1 MRLGL
6 VLVVLLIGSRASA
19 QPSSAANP
27 ASTAPTPARAIT
39 LALGSRTLPVRF
51 EASSDATSGALIV
64 GRGRVEARVEL
75 PLRAPT
81 IGTRVVQLAG
91 RSMGIVELREGPRH
105 FAVVLDVPGGR
116 PTARWTGRLDLH
128 GDPGERRRDVLQV
141 ADRTGDG
148 IDDLVVA
155 SIEEARGICGL
166 ETWLDPHAIDP
177 RSGELRPVA
186 LRSLPEVPNEPE
198 LAARSER
205 PAELSADLPL
215 VRALVP
221 RATTSTAGIASAVAP
236 PPTALTDGDVSTA
249 WIEGHPSN
257 GRWEAATFGWIA
269 TGLRARHLALVP
281 PAEPTRSPSAV
292 WLVHDGGRVRVRAPE
307 TPGTWWVT
315 LPEAL
320 ETRCLSIVLDAPSGE
335 PATAHTGLAEVRV
348 FTEVESG
355 GGLDTL
361 FTKLAGGGSEADEAA
376 RVLTLVGDAAMPE
389 VARRWPDMPSAE
401 RRALIPLL
409 ARSVSRDDAKALL
422 RAAARADDELLRD
435 AALDACERGGAPGHE
450 VLSELVLDP
459 SVGDDA
465 AMRVARVAPSLALR
479 PLLAA
484 LAIEGGASR
493 PALRDALRVA
503 AARAPQSADAI
514 DAWVLGSPSASARAA
529 VTLALAPADETR
541 ALAVRVLETLD
552 VASVDDVSRSA
563 GSAAD
568 DAFEDRWR
576 IASAARFLPRES
588 TNGWTANLTRSE
600 EWMLRREAVRAIATW
615 PRDEESRALA
625 RPLLDDPYP
634 RVRAAAA
641 TALAALEP
649 TDRDVEA
656 IAVLARRDK
665 WPLVRAAGIEAL
677 TGFERALPILRVG
690 VDDPSRRVRAA
701 AIDALRVRADD
712 GSWSRIE
719 ARMNDDGEWPEVIS
733 AGIRF
738 ARERCLEVGV
748 PTLTAV
754 IERGRRPDAWAPDV
768 DLAMAAIDALVA
780 IGGAEAEATL
790 TRAASESSPPPL
802 RAAAN
807 SRERV
812 TQRCTR

>member
-1 MRLGL
+1 
-6 VLVVLLIGSRASA
+6 
-19 QPSSAANP
+19 
-27 ASTAPTPARAIT
+27 
-39 LALGSRTLPVRF
+39 
-51 EASSDATSGALIV
+51 V
-64 GRGRVEARVEL
+64 GRGRSEARVEL
-75 PLRAPT
+75 PLRAPE
-81 IGTRVVQLAG
+81 IEARVVRLAG
-91 RSMGIVELREGPRH
+91 RSVGIVELREAPRH
-105 FAVVLDVPGGR
+105 FAVVVDAPGGR
-116 PTARWTGRLDLH
+116 PIARWTGRLDLH

-148 IDDLVVA
+148 VDDVVVA
-155 SIEEARGICGL
+155 SIEETRGICGV

-205 PAELSADLPL
+205 PGELSDDLPL
-215 VRALVP
+215 VRSLSP
-221 RATTSTAGIASAVAP
+221 RATTSTAGIASALAP
-236 PPTALTDGDVSTA
+236 PPTALSDGDTSTA

-281 PAEPTRSPSAV
+281 PAEPARAPSAV
-292 WLVHDGGRVRVRAPE
+292 WLVHDGGRVRVRAPA
-307 TPGTWWVT
+307 TQGVWWVT
-315 LPEAL
+315 LPEPI
-320 ETRCLSIVLDAPSGE
+320 ETRCLSVVLDAPSGE

-355 GGLDTL
+355 GGLDAL
-361 FTKLAGGGSEADEAA
+361 FTKLAGGGTEADEAA

-401 RRALIPLL
+401 RRALVPLL
-409 ARSVSRDDAKALL
+409 ARSVTRDDAEALL
-422 RAAARADDELLRD
+422 RAAARASDELLRD
-435 AALDACERGGAPGHE
+435 AALDACERVGPPGHE
-450 VLSELVLDP
+450 LLGELAIDP
-459 SVGDDA
+459 VVGDDA
-465 AMRVARVAPSLALR
+465 AVRVARVAPSVALR

-503 AARAPQSADAI
+503 AARAPQSAEAI
-514 DAWVLGSPSASARAA
+514 DAWVLGAPSDGARAA
-529 VTLALAPADETR
+529 VTLALAPAEETR
-541 ALAVRVLETLD
+541 TIAARVLESLD
-552 VASVDDVSRSA
+552 VASVGDA
-563 GSAAD
+563 
-568 DAFEDRWR
+568 AFEDRWR
-576 IASAARFLPRES
+576 VVSAARFLPRDATS
-588 TNGWTANLTRSE
+588 AWITSLTRAD
-600 EWMLRREAVRAIATW
+600 EWMLRREAARAVATW

-649 TDRDVEA
+649 TARDVEA

-665 WPLVRAAGIEAL
+665 WPLARAAGIEAL

-790 TRAASESSPPPL
+790 ARAASESSPPPL

>member
-6 VLVVLLIGSRASA
+6 VFVVLLIGSLASA
-19 QPSSAANP
+19 QPSPPASP
-27 ASTAPTPARAIT
+27 ASTAPTPAREIT
-39 LALGSRTLPVRF
+39 LAFGSRTLPVRF
-51 EASSDATSGALIV
+51 EADASAGSASGALIV

-81 IGTRVVQLAG
+81 IETRVVQLAG
-91 RSMGIVELREGPRH
+91 RSMGIVELREAPRH
-105 FAVVLDVPGGR
+105 FAVVLDAPSGR
-116 PTARWTGRLDLH
+116 PIARWTGRLDVH

-155 SIEEARGICGL
+155 SIEEARGICGV

-205 PAELSADLPL
+205 PSELSADVPL

-236 PPTALTDGDVSTA
+236 PPTALADGDVSTA

-269 TGLRARHLALVP
+269 TGLHARHLALVP
-281 PAEPTRSPSAV
+281 PAEPARAPSAV
-292 WLVHDGGRVRVRAPE
+292 WLVHDGGRIRVRGPDA
-307 TPGTWWVT
+307 PGTWWVT
-315 LPEAL
+315 LPDAI
-320 ETRCLSIVLDAPSGE
+320 ETRCLSVVLDAPSGE

-361 FTKLAGGGSEADEAA
+361 FTKLAGGGSEGDEAA
-376 RVLTLVGDAAMPE
+376 RVLTLVGEAAMPE

-401 RRALIPLL
+401 RRALVPLL

-435 AALDACERGGAPGHE
+435 AALDACERSGAPGHG
-450 VLSELVLDP
+450 LLGELVIDP
-459 SVGDDA
+459 AVGDDA
-465 AMRVARVAPSLALR
+465 AVRVARVAPSVALQ

-484 LAIEGGASR
+484 FAIEGGAAR

-503 AARAPQSADAI
+503 AARAPQSADVI
-514 DAWVLGSPSASARAA
+514 EAWVLGSPAASARAA
-529 VTLALAPADETR
+529 VTLALAPAEETR
-541 ALAVRVLETLD
+541 ALAVRVL
-552 VASVDDVSRSA
+552 A
-563 GSAAD
+563 AAD
-568 DAFEDRWR
+568 ESDAFEDRWR
-576 IASAARFLPRES
+576 IASAARFLPRAS
-588 TNGWTANLTRSE
+588 TNAWVTNLTRAE
-600 EWMLRREAVRAIATW
+600 EWMLRREALRAIATW
-615 PRDEESRALA
+615 PHDDESRALA

-649 TDRDVEA
+649 TERDVEA

-665 WPLVRAAGIEAL
+665 WPLVRAASIEAL

>member
-6 VLVVLLIGSRASA
+6 VLVVLLIGSRANA
-19 QPSSAANP
+19 QPSSPANP
-27 ASTAPTPARAIT
+27 SSTAPTPARAIT

-51 EASSDATSGALIV
+51 EASSDASGAARGALIV

-81 IGTRVVQLAG
+81 IETRVVQLAG
-91 RSMGIVELREGPRH
+91 RSMGIVELREAPRH
-105 FAVVLDVPGGR
+105 FAIVLDAPGGR
-116 PTARWTGRLDLH
+116 PVARWTGRLDLH

-148 IDDLVVA
+148 VDDLVVA
-155 SIEEARGICGL
+155 SIEEARGICGV

-205 PAELSADLPL
+205 PTELSADLPL

-221 RATTSTAGIASAVAP
+221 RATTSTAGITSAVAP
-236 PPTALTDGDVSTA
+236 PPTALADGDVSTA

-269 TGLRARHLALVP
+269 TGLHARHLALVP
-281 PAEPTRSPSAV
+281 PPEPTRAPAAV
-292 WLVHDGGRVRVRAPE
+292 WLVHDGGRFRVRAPDA
-307 TPGTWWVT
+307 PGTWWIT
-315 LPEAL
+315 LPDAL
-320 ETRCLSIVLDAPSGE
+320 ETRCLSVVLDAPSGE

-361 FTKLAGGGSEADEAA
+361 FTKLAGGGSEGDEAA
-376 RVLTLVGDAAMPE
+376 RVLTLVGEAAMPE

-401 RRALIPLL
+401 RRALVPLL

-435 AALDACERGGAPGHE
+435 AALDACERSGAPGHE
-450 VLSELVLDP
+450 VLSELVIDP
-459 SVGDDA
+459 AVGDDA
-465 AMRVARVAPSLALR
+465 AVRVARVAPNVALR

-484 LAIEGGASR
+484 FAIEGGASR

-503 AARAPQSADAI
+503 AARSPQSADAI
-514 DAWVLGSPSASARAA
+514 EAWVLGSPAASARAA
-529 VTLALAPADETR
+529 VTLALAPAEETR

-552 VASVDDVSRSA
+552 AASVE
-563 GSAAD
+563 

-576 IASAARFLPRES
+576 IASASRFLPRES
-588 TNGWTANLTRSE
+588 TNAWITNLTRAE

-615 PRDEESRALA
+615 PRDDESRAVA

-634 RVRAAAA
+634 RVRAATA

-738 ARERCLEVGV
+738 ARERCLEAGV

>member
-6 VLVVLLIGSRASA
+6 VLVLLFGSLASA
-19 QPSSAANP
+19 QSSPTSVPPSTS
-27 ASTAPTPARAIT
+27 PARALS
-39 LALGSRTLPVRF
+39 LALGGPALPVRF
-51 EASSDATSGALIV
+51 EARAVDAGSGAASGTLIV
-64 GRGRVEARVEL
+64 GRGRAEARIEL
-75 PLRAPT
+75 PLRTPT
-81 IGTRVVQLAG
+81 IDVRVVRIAG
-91 RSMGIVELREGPRH
+91 RSVGIVELREAPRH
-105 FAVVLDVPGGR
+105 FAVVIDAPGGR
-116 PTARWTGRLDLH
+116 PVARWTGRLELH

-148 IDDLVVA
+148 VDDVVVA
-155 SIEEARGICGL
+155 SIEEARGICGV

-205 PAELSADLPL
+205 PTELAGDLPL

-236 PPTALTDGDVSTA
+236 PPTALTDGDTSTA

-269 TGLRARHLALVP
+269 TGLHARHLALVP
-281 PAEPTRSPSAV
+281 PPEPTRVPSAV
-292 WLVHDGGRVRVRAPE
+292 WLVHDGGRVRVRAPDA
-307 TPGTWWVT
+307 PGTWWIT
-315 LPEAL
+315 LPDAI
-320 ETRCLSIVLDAPSGE
+320 ETRCLSVVLDAPSGE
-335 PATAHTGLAEVRV
+335 PATAHTGLAEVRA

-361 FTKLAGGGSEADEAA
+361 FTKLAGGGSEGDEAA
-376 RVLTLVGDAAMPE
+376 RVLTLVGEAAMPE

-401 RRALIPLL
+401 RRALVPLL

-422 RAAARADDELLRD
+422 RAAARAEEELLRD
-435 AALDACERGGAPGHE
+435 AALDACERVGPPGHE
-450 VLSELVLDP
+450 LLGELVIDP
-459 SVGDDA
+459 AVGDDA
-465 AMRVARVAPSLALR
+465 AVRVARVAPSVALR

-484 LAIEGGASR
+484 FAIDGGASR

-503 AARAPQSADAI
+503 AARAPRSADAI
-514 DAWVLGSPSASARAA
+514 DAWVLGSPAAGARAA

-541 ALAVRVLETLD
+541 ALAVRVLTGFD
-552 VASVDDVSRSA
+552 
-563 GSAAD
+563 GS

-576 IASAARFLPRES
+576 VVSAARFLPRES
-588 TNGWTANLTRSE
+588 TNGWVTNLTHAE

-615 PRDEESRALA
+615 PHDDESRALA

-649 TDRDVEA
+649 TERDVEA

-701 AIDALRVRADD
+701 AIDGLRVRADD
-712 GSWSRIE
+712 GSWARIE

-738 ARERCLEVGV
+738 ARERCLEAGV